1 MRTTDG
7 YWQKAI
13 WKLLTNPAL
22 ELVATI
28 ALVMV
33 ATWFLIQND
42 GVQQGVHLPLFGHR

>member
-1 MRTTDG
+1 LRPSDSN
-7 YWQKAI
+7 WQKAI
-13 WKLLTNPAL
+13 WKLLANPAL

-42 GVQQGVHLPLFGHR
+42 GVQQGVQLPFFGHR